1 MLLKDNSERVI
12 NLLKE
17 FKKLNDIDKIKLG
30 IVISES
36 NYINYNMKKI
46 INLLK
51 EVLIMLDSK
60 YGYTIFNFSRCK
72 KIMLLS
78 SKFIELNE
86 EDKKHYLIELPFNIY
101 ESDFNNKKVNSVINN
116 KLDIY
121 NIVYYFKQK
130 DIEHL

>member
-12 NLLKE
+12 NLLKK